1 MPSSQLLSVYKKKEV
16 QSSNFFKTGKSIR
29 LCADALEE
37 IKGFQNNPVNILL
50 PKIRKTC
57 ELSKNK
63 FLLDLPILEKVSFY
77 FIKDVNSTII
87 LEDKTKRGL
96 EIKDTSTYENLK
108 VKADKGMIH
117 DMDGIG
123 HWVPIRWYF
132 SKDSY
137 ELSDVQLH
145 ANAMDKKYT
154 ELRELTCPQDD
165 D

>member
-1 MPSSQLLSVYKKKEV
+1 M
-16 QSSNFFKTGKSIR
+16 
-29 LCADALEE
+29 
-37 IKGFQNNPVNILL
+37 
-50 PKIRKTC
+50 
-57 ELSKNK
+57 
-63 FLLDLPILEKVSFY
+63 LLDLPILEKGSFY
-77 FIKDVNSTII
+77 FVKDGEFDLI

-96 EIKDTSTYENLK
+96 TIKETSIDENLK

-132 SKDSY
+132 SKNSY
-137 ELSDVQLH
+137 DLSAVLIHADV
-145 ANAMDKKYT
+145 MEKKYT